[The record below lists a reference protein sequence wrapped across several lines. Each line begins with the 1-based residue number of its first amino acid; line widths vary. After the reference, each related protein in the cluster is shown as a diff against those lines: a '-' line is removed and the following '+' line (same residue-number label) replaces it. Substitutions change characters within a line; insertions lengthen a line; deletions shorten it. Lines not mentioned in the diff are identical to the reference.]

1 MLAVH
6 SSSIVKIVKVN
17 QITPKPGTF
26 LVSRLDLLQS
36 LSTEQNHLKITAEQ
50 VAPILR
56 VSQVLL
62 LLKAQNLAMVN
73 KALRDLAYP
82 VPSYPVLFWPPQ
94 YFIRIQLFWSPG
106 YLSDTPGAFLSKELF
121 FCYFLYLKQSSQQSH
136 CSTLL
141 PPSSGLEQIV

>member
-36 LSTEQNHLKITAEQ
+36 FSTEQNHLKITSEQ

-62 LLKAQNLAMVN
+62 ILLLLKAQNLAMVT
-73 KALRDLAYP
+73 R
-82 VPSYPVLFWPPQ
+82 PSVTWHTLFPP
-94 YFIRIQLFWSPG
+94 
-106 YLSDTPGAFLSKELF
+106 T
-121 FCYFLYLKQSSQQSH
+121 QSSSA
-136 CSTLL
+136 L
-141 PPSSGLEQIV
+141 PNTSSRSSFSGLLDICQIHLEHFYLRNSFFAIPSIWNSLPSKSTVQLYYLLAMF